1 MIALSNLRAF
11 SLSKYFFYK
20 ILASAFTLCN
30 NIGTSG
36 NTVGESGK
44 KCFTEVLHIL

>member
-1 MIALSNLRAF
+1 MNLRAF

-20 ILASAFTLCN
+20 ILAIAFALCN

-36 NTVGESGK
+36 KTVGESGK
-44 KCFTEVLHIL
+44 KCFLEVLLIP